1 MSDRNEQL
9 TPPPQ
14 GAVNPIDAGLLVI
27 ACAMVG
33 ARAVFVGSHWTYYSQ
48 NITESLWFWQ
58 GGLSWFGGA
67 IGMFVGMLIFAGI
80 KRKSLGELA
89 DVLAI
94 PLAIVATASW
104 LGCLLEGCAYGRE
117 ISTSLTVLNA
127 PDLFGQI
134 APRWPTQLVGV
145 LYGAFV
151 ILILLYS
158 VNRLPRSGSSFL
170 FSALLI
176 SGGLFGLS
184 LTRGDPALYYGDLRM
199 DTVAAGMIFTG
210 TLLVVIWRHRRWKI

>member
-1 MSDRNEQL
+1 MSDHKEQL
-9 TPPPQ
+9 IPPHQ
-14 GAVNPIDAGLLVI
+14 GAINPIDAGLLVI

-89 DVLAI
+89 DVFAV

-117 ISTSLTVLNA
+117 ISTNLTVLNA

-134 APRWPTQLVGV
+134 APRWPTQLIGV
-145 LYGAFV
+145 LYGSFV

-158 VNRLPRSGSSFL
+158 VNRLPRLGSSFL

-184 LTRGDPALYYGDLRM
+184 LTRGDPTLYYGDLRM

-210 TLLVVIWRHRRWKI
+210 TLLVMIWRLRRWKI

>member
-1 MSDRNEQL
+1 MSDREEQL

-14 GAVNPIDAGLLVI
+14 GAVNPIDAALLVL
-27 ACAMVG
+27 ACVMVG
-33 ARAVFVGSHWTYYSQ
+33 ARVFFVGSHWTYYSQ

-67 IGMFVGMLIFAGI
+67 IGMFVGMLIFART
-80 KRKSLGELA
+80 KRKPLGDLA
-89 DVLAI
+89 DVFAV

-117 ISTSLTVLNA
+117 ISTSLAVFNA

-134 APRWPTQLVGV
+134 APRWPTQLLGV
-145 LYGAFV
+145 LYGAFA
-151 ILILLYS
+151 ILILLFS
-158 VNRLPRSGSSFL
+158 GNRLHRSGSFFL
-170 FSALLI
+170 LSVLLI

-184 LTRGDPALYYGDLRM
+184 LTRGDPVIYYGDFRV
-199 DTVAAGMIFTG
+199 DTVAAGLIFTSA
-210 TLLVVIWRHRRWKI
+210 LLVMVWRFKGLKI